1 MFPLI
6 ELENIHLAQ
15 GDFILPSSRE
25 EVDRDNAWNQW
36 LRSEIPEAFMKA
48 AVMFRSLPS
57 LKSRGRAV
65 SNYLQFVPLEG
76 EVLGFFSPLPRLI
89 HARLQVT
96 QCLPIEEGGWSFPC
110 RVLRS
115 WTDAARKLMPDSLL
129 NELTGLQYLDKDV
142 DVSDQLAT
150 SLGVQ
155 KYGVQTLVDFM
166 KSICQKKNGIESRGL
181 VWVRDWLIAF
191 HDCLLSEQ
199 QSCLYSSHQER
210 EISLAL
216 ELQSLP
222 FIPLANGSLTA
233 VMDGPVWFTS
243 QQVENHRGV
252 ANEPIVCFPLL
263 YGELRTVHPILFCNS
278 VNNHEGDDDV
288 ANNQQDDSGKI
299 ITVLQ
304 QLGVR
309 PMSAHHVLR
318 SHVLPAMV
326 EPSCLGKEVP
336 LLVQYLGYTKWH
348 LESGCSQCSSDKV
361 LIVDELKRT
370 AVIVTNNG
378 PQRAGTQEVIHFGTK
393 LGNGF
398 NAQEVLDGT
407 CIKWNEVDESYLH
420 LMLPNQGG
428 SSIESWRKFLAE
440 LGVLDFVK
448 ISPVERVITDKQSSL
463 WKNANWQSL
472 DKGEESWIVQ
482 DWESPELIDLITA
495 VCSSE
500 VKQRQQGKRKLKIPK
515 RCSKILSVLDKLWT
529 SNYASLCRA
538 TYQCSDST
546 KEGETTASWVL
557 QVQKL
562 KWIKSSLDKDLH
574 APTTLF
580 QRCDAVHNILGN
592 HAPYICN
599 EVCSL
604 LYLVYTSLNHLHR
617 LLHFGS
623 SLFLHW
629 RS

>member
-1 MFPLI
+1 M
-6 ELENIHLAQ
+6 
-15 GDFILPSSRE
+15 
-25 EVDRDNAWNQW
+25 DRDNAWNQW

-57 LKSRGRAV
+57 LKSQARAV

-76 EVLGFFSPLPRLI
+76 EVFGFFSPLPRLI
-89 HARLQVT
+89 HARLQAT

-110 RVLRS
+110 GVLRS

-129 NELTGLQYLDKDV
+129 KELTGLQYLDKDV
-142 DVSDQLAT
+142 DISDELAT

-166 KSICQKKNGIESRGL
+166 KSVCQKKNGIESRGL
-181 VWVRDWLIAF
+181 AWVRDWLIAL
-191 HDCLLSEQ
+191 HDCLLSER
-199 QSCLYSSHQER
+199 QSCLFSSHQER
-210 EISLAL
+210 EISLSL

-222 FIPLANGSLTA
+222 FIPLASGSLTA
-233 VMDGPVWFTS
+233 VKDGPVWFAS

-252 ANEPIVCFPLL
+252 MNEPVVCFPLL
-263 YGELRTVHPILFCNS
+263 YAELRTVHPIMFCNS
-278 VNNHEGDDDV
+278 VNNLEGDDDV
-288 ANNQQDDSGKI
+288 ANNQQDESGKI
-299 ITVLQ
+299 ITILQ

-336 LLVQYLGYTKWH
+336 LLVQYLGYMKWH
-348 LESGCSQCSSDKV
+348 LESGCSQCSSDRV
-361 LIVDELKRT
+361 FIMDELKRT

-378 PQRAGTQEVIHFGTK
+378 PQRVGSQEAIHFGTN
-393 LGNGF
+393 LGSEF
-398 NAQEVLDGT
+398 DAQEVLDGT
-407 CIKWNEVDESYLH
+407 CMKWNEIDESYLH

-448 ISPVERVITDKQSSL
+448 ISPVERVITDKESSL

-472 DKGEESWIVQ
+472 NKGEDYWIVQ

-495 VCSSE
+495 VCSSK
-500 VKQRQQGKRKLKIPK
+500 VKQRQQGKRKLKTSK
-515 RCSKILSVLDKLWT
+515 RCSKILSVLDKLWA

-538 TYQCSDST
+538 TYRSSNST
-546 KEGETTASWVL
+546 KGGETMASWVL
-557 QVQKL
+557 QVQQL

-580 QRCDAVHNILGN
+580 QRCDDVHNILGN
-592 HAPYICN
+592 HASYICN

-604 LYLVYTSLNHLHR
+604 LFLEYTFFTPPSQVVS
-617 LLHFGS
+617 FWFQP
-623 SLFLHW
+623 FLHW